1 MMAPDGVTFFYF
13 LFYYLSVI
21 HKCHIIADLLFT
33 INDDNDTLRIL
44 IYWFKI
50 PKSDLV
56 HQVKLILQEA

>member
-1 MMAPDGVTFFYF
+1 

-50 PKSDLV
+50 PKSDFIRLNLFYKKPNMTFYG
-56 HQVKLILQEA
+56 QCKTML